1 MFAGSPDK
9 QAQNR
14 VDVTKI
20 PGLSEVLKFCKNFQ
34 RGHII
39 PLLTGGFLVER
50 LKGKDQI
57 GVYKFNQ
64 RGDLIEYKEEKTK
77 EINEDLNILDKAL
90 KEAEV
95 LTVGN
100 RELDS

>member
-1 MFAGSPDK
+1 MFVGSPDK
-9 QAQNR
+9 QVQSKVEAI
-14 VDVTKI
+14 KI

-39 PLLTGGFLVER
+39 PLFNGGFVVER
-50 LKGKDQI
+50 LKGQDQI
-57 GVYKFNQ
+57 GVYVFNR

-77 EINEDLNILDKAL
+77 EINEDLNILNKAL
-90 KEAEV
+90 KEAEI